1 MNIELYTRSNC
12 SRCDAV
18 KDALKDKQ
26 ISYTEHIIG
35 ETILREKVLDQFP
48 GVTLLPIVTIDG
60 TWIGGRDE
68 ILLKLAN
75 NDIS

>member
-1 MNIELYTRSNC
+1 MNIELYTRPNC
-12 SRCDAV
+12 SRCEAV
-18 KDALKDKQ
+18 KDALASRQ
-26 ISYTEHIIG
+26 IPYTEHIIG

-48 GVTLLPIVTIDG
+48 GVTLLPVVTIDG

-75 NDIS
+75 DEI